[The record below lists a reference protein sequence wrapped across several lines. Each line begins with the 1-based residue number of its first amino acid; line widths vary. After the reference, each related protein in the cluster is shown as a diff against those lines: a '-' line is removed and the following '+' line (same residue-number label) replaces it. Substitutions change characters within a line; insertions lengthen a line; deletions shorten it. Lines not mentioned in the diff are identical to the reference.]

1 MGFITQP
8 DFIGDHF
15 KNSEGARKI
24 KINVGGL
31 LFETYDYTLRKDPT
45 SLLCQLCNAEPP
57 VMPDPDGCFVFNR
70 DWWLFRYILIFLR
83 DGTLPEDRSL
93 LAQLYQ
99 EASFWGLTELM
110 NAIEESKL
118 HLHDKFDKEGKIV
131 EPVDKM
137 GKPIE
142 KKWWQT
148 IPNWWR
154 SVLEAEAKA
163 KQNASKKTD
172 WWTGSIPSPQT
183 LSVPSDGVSKPP
195 EETKSIWG
203 NSNYT
208 SSNYN
213 GGSSPS
219 LEVLARQTSAVLDE
233 SDREL
238 KTMLAKKHPPLPVSK
253 LPGLQQK

>member
-1 MGFITQP
+1 M
-8 DFIGDHF
+8 
-15 KNSEGARKI
+15 
-24 KINVGGL
+24 GGL
-31 LFETYDYTLRKDPT
+31 LFETYEHTLRKDPT
-45 SLLCQLCNAEPP
+45 SLLCQLCSAEPP

-118 HLHDKFDKEGKIV
+118 HLHEKVDKEGKVI
-131 EPVDKM
+131 EPVDKT
-137 GKPIE
+137 GKSVE

-163 KQNASKKTD
+163 KQNATKKTD
-172 WWTGSIPSPQT
+172 WWTGSLPSPHT
-183 LSVPSDGVSKPP
+183 LPRMH
-195 EETKSIWG
+195 
-203 NSNYT
+203 
-208 SSNYN
+208 
-213 GGSSPS
+213 
-219 LEVLARQTSAVLDE
+219 LA
-233 SDREL
+233 
-238 KTMLAKKHPPLPVSK
+238 
-253 LPGLQQK
+253 